1 MKNEDNVFRKFRNIL
16 KYRVELV
23 KNLRIGRRLLGIFEE
38 NVDFVEDLI
47 GFREY
52 MKILK

>member
-23 KNLRIGRRLLGIFEE
+23 KNLIVRRLLGIFEE